1 MLRTAAKIMGI
12 GENKRKKFYHRFY
25 YGLKDYADSY

>member
-12 GENKRKKFYHRFY
+12 GENKRKKNFITDLSRIK
-25 YGLKDYADSY
+25 GLRR